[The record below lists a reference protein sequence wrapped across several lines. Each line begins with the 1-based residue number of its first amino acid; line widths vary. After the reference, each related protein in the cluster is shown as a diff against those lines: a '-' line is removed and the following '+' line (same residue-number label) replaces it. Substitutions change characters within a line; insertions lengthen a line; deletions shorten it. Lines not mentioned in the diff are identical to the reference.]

1 MNDHDHHGSTGS
13 IDVVAELQAMCIA
26 IDYDVMSIG
35 PRVWG
40 IHGHIA
46 YDGDILAAV
55 FPTEGEAWAALSPLR
70 PSDQALWVQAG

>member
-1 MNDHDHHGSTGS
+1 MNDHDHHRSAPS
-13 IDVVAELQAMCIA
+13 IDVVAELEAMCIA

-55 FPTEGEAWAALSPLR
+55 FPSERDAWAALSPLR
-70 PSDQALWVQAG
+70 PSERALWAQAR